1 MSWAEAYDS
10 VMYAGENLGN
20 IYYQSYNLDMTRGFI
35 GDCGDWARALQ
46 VGAEAVDEAL
56 VDLDEGDPVK
66 AFRMGLASGREIVA
80 MTSAPRAFRS
90 KGRPGDVAVVDEA
103 AFIDDLDEVLKA
115 AMAFRI
121 WGGTVHI
128 LSTHNGE
135 ASPFNRLV
143 SAIRDGERPGR
154 LHTVTFDEAVTAG
167 LARRRMEVVGEP
179 WSPEIEA
186 AWVEEV
192 RQEYGDDAAEEL
204 DCVPAAGAGAWLSW
218 EQIKK
223 VEHDQAGDPG
233 RYAGGRTVIGNDI
246 ARRRHLWVAWVL
258 ELVGDVAWT
267 REVVELQNASFAEQD
282 DILDELVER
291 YRPSRIAMDQTGMG
305 ERPVEDAQRR
315 YGTQRVEGV
324 LMTPAVRLE
333 LAGSLKRRVEDV
345 EIRIPKSTAVRQDLH
360 AVRRAAGPTGAPRLV
375 ATDDTD
381 RRHRRPRGP
390 VLGGRAGLWRGR
402 DGAGGLRAAPHQ
414 QPRGPAGPAE
424 PRAAGGGQVAGDG
437 WGAVTDARRTPNG
450 EGGRL
455 PSRPL
460 VLLRNGVSP

>member
-1 MSWAEAYDS
+1 MSSPRTLLPYQARWVDDRSGLKVIEKSRRIGMSWAEAYDS
-10 VMYAGENLGN
+10 VMYAGEDLGN

-35 GDCGDWARALQ
+35 GDCGEWAQALQ
-46 VGAEAVDEAL
+46 VGAEAVGETL
-56 VDLDEGDPVK
+56 VELDEGDPVK

-143 SAIRDGERPGR
+143 NAIRDGERPGR
-154 LHTVTFDEAVTAG
+154 LHTVTFDEAVADG
-167 LARRRMEVVGEP
+167 LARRRMEVVGKP
-179 WSPEIEA
+179 WSPEIET

-218 EQIKK
+218 EQIKR

-233 RYAGGRTVIGNDI
+233 RYTGGRTVIGNDI

-267 REVVELQNASFAEQD
+267 RQVVELQNASFAEQD

-305 ERPVEDAQRR
+305 EKPVEDAQGR
-315 YGTQRVEGV
+315 YGAQRVEGV

-375 ATDDTD
+375 ATEDTD
-381 RRHRRPRGP
+381 GHADRFWAAALACAAAETEPAVYELYRIDNHADLRGRPN
-390 VLGGRAGLWRGR
+390 LGRPGGVRWRGM
-402 DGAGGLRAAPHQ
+402 GG
-414 QPRGPAGPAE
+414 
-424 PRAAGGGQVAGDG
+424 
-437 WGAVTDARRTPNG
+437 
-450 EGGRL
+450 
-455 PSRPL
+455 
-460 VLLRNGVSP
+460 VL